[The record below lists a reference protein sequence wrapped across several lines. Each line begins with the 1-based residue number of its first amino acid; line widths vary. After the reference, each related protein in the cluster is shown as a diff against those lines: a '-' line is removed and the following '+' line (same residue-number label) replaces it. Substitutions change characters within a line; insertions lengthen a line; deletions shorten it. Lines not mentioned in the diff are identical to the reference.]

1 MAIQSNIAVMENPAN
16 AAVKAAS
23 GAGFLLL
30 NSYMHPLFV
39 NRAAAEILSYPQTP
53 DMQKNLDEF
62 LTGKISSI
70 LVSESS
76 REIAVVAKFRSGKR
90 LYQCH
95 AYRINTLTNADAQA
109 SLAVL
114 LERVSRV
121 PSSLVEISERFH
133 LTAREQEVVQYLFE
147 GLTTKEIAMRLEIS
161 PHTVKAFLRLIM
173 VKMAVSTR
181 SGIVGKALTM

>member
-1 MAIQSNIAVMENPAN
+1 METSIAVMGN

-23 GAGFLLL
+23 GAGCLLL
-30 NSYMHPLFV
+30 NSGMHPLFV

-62 LTGKISSI
+62 LTGKITSTLLSQ
-70 LVSESS
+70 SS
-76 REIAVVAKFRSGKR
+76 REITLVPKFRSGRR
-90 LYQCH
+90 LYQCR
-95 AYRINTLTNADAQA
+95 AYRINSLTNGDGQA
-109 SLAVL
+109 CLAVL
-114 LERVSRV
+114 LERVSRR
-121 PSSLVEISERFH
+121 PSSLADISERFH

-147 GLTTKEIAMRLEIS
+147 GLTTKEIAMRLQIS

-181 SGIVGKALTM
+181 SGIVGKALAT